1 MRAVLTAA
9 GAFTT
14 GPAAVKEYGQ
24 TEDVVG
30 ELLSRRD
37 RDRSA

>member
-9 GAFTT
+9 GAFT